1 MNKINKKFFLFFLF
15 FLFFPIKAFAWP
27 SANEWVPFYK
37 NGAIVQDSIS
47 DTNGTRNIVSDSTH
61 AAGFIFN
68 DGTYLYFR
76 LRLDDD
82 PTGSGG
88 QGFLKPYGWG
98 IEFDTNK
105 NSNDYEW
112 LMILNGIDKTE
123 SIMLEQNTVTGT
135 LNDPSDKAEVINSQ
149 NTLSASNYRI
159 VLADTS
165 INGSQDYFIDWLFS
179 YSAFKQATGLTD
191 TSPVRAFLGSSPS
204 TNNLT
209 ENGGDLVGTDLV
221 SGFSDYL
228 TPYGKK
234 PTTGEV
240 LFVSDLSGNGDV
252 TKYCRG
258 NTLYIRVKD
267 LDQNTNSTTKQSVK
281 VKLTAP
287 NGDSETITLNETNID
302 NGIFTG
308 SISTASGTVKSSD
321 GILEVSL
328 GEIITVTYTDAIDE
342 NNNENQNRTD
352 TVKTEPN
359 ISVQKSVS
367 PSSVTSSATVH
378 YTITIKESSGCDN
391 GKISLIKDVLPDG
404 FSYVLGSTSGITTN
418 NPQITGQNLS
428 WNGQWTVA
436 AGGQVVLSFDA
447 TASQVS
453 GTHFNTVIVNGD
465 NFNSVSTGST
475 APVKVIA
482 PLIELI
488 KSTDKENSKPGEEVI
503 YSIHYH
509 NIGDATSYTII
520 ICDTIPSFTT
530 YITSSM
536 KAGASNSTYETVDN
550 ISLTDTPDDDQGNIN
565 AKIEGDN
572 ITFTIKTLN
581 PNDAKDNS
589 GNDEGTLYFKIR
601 IN

>member
-1 MNKINKKFFLFFLF
+1 MNKINKKFFLFFIF
-15 FLFFPIKAFAWP
+15 FIFFPIKAFAWP

-37 NGAIVQDSIS
+37 NGTIVQDSIS

-112 LMILNGIDKTE
+112 IMILNGIDKTE
-123 SIMLEQNTVTGT
+123 SIMFQQNTVTGT
-135 LNDPSDKAEVINSQ
+135 LNDPSDKAEVIYSQ
-149 NTLSASNYRI
+149 NTLSSSNYRI

-165 INGSQDYFIDWLFS
+165 INGSQDYFIEWLFS
-179 YSAFKQATGLTD
+179 YSSFKQATGLTD
-191 TSPVRAFLGSSPS
+191 TSPIRAFLGSSPS

-240 LFVSDLSGNGDV
+240 MFVSDLSGNGDV

-258 NTLYIRVKD
+258 DIIYIRVKD

-287 NGDSETITLNETNID
+287 SGDSETINLNETNID

-308 SISTASGTVKSSD
+308 SISTALGTVKSSD
-321 GILEVSL
+321 GILEISL
-328 GEIITVTYTDAIDE
+328 GDIITVTYTDTIDE

-428 WNGQWTVA
+428 WSGQWTVA

-453 GTHFNTVIVNGD
+453 GTHYNIAIINGD
-465 NFNSVSTGST
+465 NFTSVSTGST

-509 NIGDATSYTII
+509 NIGDAASYTII

-565 AKIEGDN
+565 SKIEGDN

-589 GNDEGTLYFKIR
+589 GNDEGKLYFKIR